1 MLDFFLAELRRFRAA
16 AAVYGM
22 ANLLGLAVLQQMLDI
37 PNGPIGLHVIMVG
50 FYMLTGLV
58 FAAFQFGSY
67 RQPSRWIWLQHRPIH
82 RARILAALV
91 MAAATLIAGAV
102 ALPLCT
108 LLLMLQHYTLNVVD
122 ARHYAAAA
130 WLALSALTAWLAG
143 GYVMLHRSRWA
154 CVVFVL
160 PVVLAMRTATA
171 TTMLALMA
179 ASAAVLLGL
188 LYTVFRPSR
197 STAGDAVAT
206 AAAALPLQACLYVA
220 LLWGGS
226 LAWQAGLLVTGT
238 HPQAQ
243 EPPRPGSY
251 SETRRF
257 NAKEALLAG
266 LAGSKDPRAAG
277 WRAWLAGHP
286 AFGLGPLVRQYG
298 VRDILT
304 GRGMQ
309 SFVAGDTLWT
319 FSHDRMRY
327 HGVNLRTRA
336 DQGTFGAGGAGS
348 REPFA
353 TVPTGLGGNRGVQ
366 WFFDAHNLYQ
376 AGAADPRLEHVL
388 HVDGREQLAGRL
400 VVPGR
405 HMLVPTNRRVVLLAP
420 AAGTPATAAEVPLPL
435 PYGDLEHVNAADV
448 PDGTLI
454 TFVFGNRQSDGYPAS
469 QQVTYLVDLSS
480 RVQEVARR
488 EIGHDFAPLFEH
500 RAWWVSPALHALV
513 SLPDLSIDNGTIPD
527 AGVPR
532 FAPLLHARPAIAWAA
547 ALAAALLAGL
557 GAGWWARRA
566 GLGRTATRGWCV
578 ACLLLGVPALLAL
591 MMLQPRARTV
601 AAAAPAARRATV

>member
-1 MLDFFLAELRRFRAA
+1 MLDFLLAELRRFRGA
-16 AAVYGM
+16 AAVYGL
-22 ANLLGLAVLQQMLDI
+22 ANLLGLAVLQQMVDI

-67 RQPSRWIWLQHRPIH
+67 RQPSRWIWLQHRPVH

-91 MAAATLIAGAV
+91 MAGATLIAGAV

-108 LLLMLQHYTLNVVD
+108 LLLML
-122 ARHYAAAA
+122 RHYAATVVDTRHYAGAA
-130 WLALSALTAWLAG
+130 WLALAALTAWLAG

-154 CVVFVL
+154 FVVFAL
-160 PVVLAMRTATA
+160 PVVLAMRAATA
-171 TTMLALMA
+171 ATMLVLMA

-188 LYTVFRPSR
+188 LYTVFRPNR
-197 STAGDAVAT
+197 STADDAAAT

-238 HPQAQ
+238 HPQVQ
-243 EPPRPGSY
+243 EPPRAGSFN
-251 SETRRF
+251 EARRF
-257 NAKEALLAG
+257 NAKETLLAG

-304 GRGMQ
+304 ARGMQ
-309 SFVAGDTLWT
+309 TFVAGDTLWT

-327 HGVNLRTRA
+327 QGINVRTRA
-336 DQGTFGAGGAGS
+336 DQGTFGAGGAGT

-353 TVPTGLGGNRGVQ
+353 TVPAGLGGTRGVQ
-366 WFFDAHNLYQ
+366 WFFDAHNLYRADE
-376 AGAADPRLEHVL
+376 AGTGLEHVL
-388 HVDGREQLAGRL
+388 RVEGSEQLGGRL
-400 VVPGR
+400 VDPGR
-405 HMLVPTNRRVVLLAP
+405 HMLVPTNRRVVLFAP
-420 AAGTPATAAEVPLPL
+420 AAGTPSAEVPLPL
-435 PYGDLEHVNAADV
+435 PYGDLAQVYAAEV

-454 TFVFGNRQSDGYPAS
+454 TFVYGIRQSDGFPAS
-469 QQVTYLVDLSS
+469 QQVTYLVDLSA

-488 EIGHDFAPLFEH
+488 DIGHDFGPLFEH

-513 SLPDLSIDNGTIPD
+513 SLPDLLIDNGTIPD
-527 AGVPR
+527 AGESR
-532 FAPLLHARPAIAWAA
+532 FAPLLQARPAIAWTA
-547 ALAAALLAGL
+547 ALAAALLAGA
-557 GAGWWARRA
+557 GAAWWARRA
-566 GLGRTATRGWCV
+566 GLGRTATNVWCV
-578 ACLLLGVPALLAL
+578 ACLLLGVPALLSL

-601 AAAAPAARRATV
+601 AAAAPAALGATG